1 MVQAAQSLAAI
12 PAFLPATLCSGYVA
26 AWLTN
31 LHDFRRRSI
40 VDRLFWS
47 IPLSVAIST
56 IAAVLIGKALSLTAI
71 VIFYAVSGL
80 LFIALLMRE
89 HLRLKQAALKW
100 VTGWQPLGAKAFLI
114 GLIWIAI
121 AILSLIDL
129 QSDHQL
135 FMSLTIFDHASR
147 VNWTESILRTGVP
160 PANPLYFYNQPASM
174 RYYYFWNV
182 ICAAVARMSHLPV
195 RAVYIASC
203 VWGGFILAAITGLYL
218 KYFLTVGDRLRR
230 QFLFT
235 LSLIAISGF
244 SSVITIWRV
253 FFRHG
258 GLPGPPQIWPVAQLN
273 SWYDSLLFV
282 PHHISSMVCCMF
294 AFLLAWMER
303 THGTRRPYASV
314 CFIAAAL
321 ASAFGL
327 SIYVAFGFFLLMILW
342 ALWQLAAEH
351 NFRPVVPMA
360 IGGVGALV
368 LLLPYLS
375 ELRHGTSGTHESGGG
390 GLFTFSVRETI
401 PPNGM
406 LASSFMQS
414 LAHAH
419 PSLALSLS
427 RLALLPMGIAI
438 ELGVFLIALV
448 IYLMPALRTRAPL
461 SSAQR
466 TLAFIAVAI
475 LLISSL
481 IRSNVL
487 DINDFGVRSA
497 LFLQFSLLLMLS
509 EILTAPKLAAS
520 FPETTASTA
529 PAPSPRWLR
538 AVTRIA
544 VIIGVITTIH
554 QAIIFRFTIP
564 IAVAVTHMRPV
575 NDPVAANISHNAYIS
590 AIGYRQLDTLIP
602 RDAIVQP
609 NPASTNA
616 FWALIDDVNIDRQ
629 RAIASDQPW
638 CGSELGGDPSGCKP
652 MAAAIDTLF
661 RSADADQARAT
672 CRTYHID
679 YLVARIYDP
688 AWQNKQSWVWTL
700 TPLVS
705 DPDFR
710 LLRCEGAS

>member
-1 MVQAAQSLAAI
+1 LAAL
-12 PAFLPATLCSGYVA
+12 PAFVPATVCTGYVA

-40 VDRLFWS
+40 PERLCWS
-47 IPLSVAIST
+47 VVLSLAIST
-56 IAAVLIGKALSLTAI
+56 IASVLIGKAFSLNAVVAFFMAAALLCAAI
-71 VIFYAVSGL
+71 VCIELRRFRKSGTRWQIGWRPLGNQALALGL
-80 LFIALLMRE
+80 LWIAL
-89 HLRLKQAALKW
+89 
-100 VTGWQPLGAKAFLI
+100 V
-114 GLIWIAI
+114 
-121 AILSLIDL
+121 ILSLIDL
-129 QSDHQL
+129 QSNHQL

-160 PANPLYFYNQPASM
+160 PANPLYFYGGPANM

-182 ICAAVARMSHLPV
+182 ICAAVSRMSHIPV

-203 VWGGFILAAITGLYL
+203 VWSGFIVAAIIGLYL
-218 KYFLTVGDRLRR
+218 KYFLFVGDRLRR

-235 LSLIAISGF
+235 LSLIAVSGF
-244 SSVITIWRV
+244 NSVIRFWAL

-258 GLPGPPQIWPVAQLN
+258 GLPGPPQVWPIEQFA
-273 SWYDSLLFV
+273 SWYDSFLFV
-282 PHHISSMVCCMF
+282 PHHIASVVCCMF
-294 AFLLAWMER
+294 AFLLAWIDR
-303 THGTRRPYASV
+303 PHGTRHTAAAIAV
-314 CFIAAAL
+314 IAAAL
-321 ASAFGL
+321 ASSFGL

-342 ALWQLAAEH
+342 ALWQLAGERF
-351 NFRPVVPMA
+351 FRPVVLMA
-360 IGGVGALV
+360 AGGAGALV
-368 LLLPYLS
+368 LLLPYLF
-375 ELRHGTSGTHESGGG
+375 ELRHGTSGNHAGGSGS
-390 GLFTFSVRETI
+390 LFTFSVRETI
-401 PPNGM
+401 PPADI
-406 LASSFMQS
+406 LATRLLQS

-419 PSLALSLS
+419 PFFSQCLA
-427 RLALLPMGIAI
+427 RLVLLLPGLSI
-438 ELGVFLIALV
+438 ELGAFLIALF
-448 IYLMPALRTRAPL
+448 IFLIPALRRRIPL
-461 SSAQR
+461 SPAQR
-466 TLAFIAVAI
+466 TLVFLAVGMF
-475 LLISSL
+475 LITSC

-487 DINDFGVRSA
+487 NVNDFGIRAA
-497 LFLQFSLLLMLS
+497 LILQFLTLLMLS

-520 FPETTASTA
+520 LPETTLSAA
-529 PAPSPRWLR
+529 PGPSPRWLR

-590 AIGYRQLDTLIP
+590 AIGYRQLDAVIP
-602 RDAIVQP
+602 NDAIVQP

-700 TPLVS
+700 TPLVN

-710 LLRCEGAS
+710 ALRCGGPS